1 MERSYRYH
9 RAESVCRLANVELLV
24 ISLALSCRKVV
35 DDRIPPDVIHG
46 FVLRYAESLLPN
58 DHADLA
64 LIVESLG
71 KIMVRED
78 VVPVCNNGGIAL
90 GEDDRMG
97 WLILF
102 VRAVEARLVE
112 LFGMLGVILSD
123 AQDISTAD
131 RGEQSY
137 R

>member
-1 MERSYRYH
+1 MGRDCTYH
-9 RAESVCRLANVELLV
+9 RAKSVRRLANVELLV
-24 ISLALSCRKVV
+24 ISLALSCGKVV
-35 DDRIPPDVIHG
+35 DDRIPPNVIHG
-46 FVLRYAESLLPN
+46 FVLRYAESLLPD

-64 LIVESLG
+64 LIFESLG
-71 KIMVRED
+71 EFMVRED
-78 VVPVCNNGGIAL
+78 IISICNNGGIAL
-90 GEDDRMG
+90 GEDDRVG